1 MFHAKIGDEQLP
13 LLYTSI
19 RGVVPGVGMP
29 GVPKIFAD
37 QLTLSQPGGKLCPP
51 NNTGTPGFSDLPTA
65 LITLYNKGVIKCKA
79 VERSKN
85 LGDEFYNVVG
95 IIFSL
100 IEIRLTNFPN
110 SWLGQ
115 TTPLLPSSDGPVNVF
130 NNECTLRTIL
140 CVHAGRNFLYHF
152 ECNHGY
158 ET

>member
-1 MFHAKIGDEQLP
+1 M
-13 LLYTSI
+13 LYTSI

-79 VERSKN
+79 VEKFEN
-85 LGDEFYNVVG
+85 LGEEFYNVVG

-100 IEIRLTNFPN
+100 VEIRLTKFSN
-110 SWLGQ
+110 SA
-115 TTPLLPSSDGPVNVF
+115 P
-130 NNECTLRTIL
+130 
-140 CVHAGRNFLYHF
+140 HF
-152 ECNHGY
+152 
-158 ET
+158 